1 MFDYVKTIFCTMVSS
16 VEDYNI
22 EVCGSYRRE
31 KAFCGDIDIIIS
43 RKDGTYEKS
52 LLSNFVK

>member
-1 MFDYVKTIFCTMVSS
+1 MVSS